1 MAGGIAGRTLGSSD
15 VPVIIGNCINSGVV
29 STATGL
35 QCNPIAGVV
44 GKESDVISGSYYDS
58 QAMPGEYE
66 NGLAVA
72 TKDFTDASAV
82 SELSSEQWTVCSDS
96 YPVLK
101 CFEGMDVAKFA
112 SAALFL
118 ADGDDYNSV
127 ENNFSLTGIDGV
139 NWVVSPYYALET
151 QGTEVS
157 VNRRAEDTECRIGA
171 FLGNAAVKEFNIL
184 LKAADGNVASLSG
197 DAVSV
202 SVSGNNLII
211 KNAMGSDVS
220 VFDLFGRCVS
230 SFEASSNAEVVTL
243 DVKGVFIVKCGDY
256 VAKVVL

>member
-1 MAGGIAGRTLGSSD
+1 M
-15 VPVIIGNCINSGVV
+15 
-29 STATGL
+29 
-35 QCNPIAGVV
+35 V

-72 TKDFTDASAV
+72 TKDFTEASAV

-118 ADGDDYNSV
+118 TDGDDYNSV
-127 ENNFSLTGIDGV
+127 KNNFSLTGIDGV

-151 QGTEVS
+151 QGTEVT

-202 SVSGNNLII
+202 SVSGNNLLI

-220 VFDLFGRCVS
+220 VFDLSGRCVS